1 MKLQLEGQSARIRLG
16 EAELDRLLADEPLA
30 EHVKTPLGVW
40 EWRTVL
46 GDGASLT
53 CEAPGRW
60 LLTIPGSGF
69 RAFAAE
75 RPRRD
80 GFAMDL
86 AVPDAGPL
94 QVRIEVDVRESRRR
108 QARGGDK
115 GPT

>member
-16 EAELDRLLADEPLA
+16 EAELDRLLAGEPQA
-30 EHVKTPLGVW
+30 EDVKTPLGVW
-40 EWRTVL
+40 GWRAVL
-46 GDGASLT
+46 GNGASLT

-60 LLTIPGSGF
+60 LLTIPGSEF

-80 GFAMDL
+80 GFVMDL

-94 QVRIEVDVRESRRR
+94 QVSIEVDVRESRRR
-108 QARGGDK
+108 QVRGDEM